1 MSESKIILP
10 GGTKPGGL
18 VGPDGRPLSTTPPA
32 AEDALPSHPRL
43 RPVEIEEARE
53 GGRALMVLVDP
64 SGIAPQALAIAAEAM
79 PVLMLL
85 DGSVALD
92 DLIDL
97 IVRET
102 GDPRAGESVR
112 TLVKDLDQRLF
123 LESPRVSAAQK
134 SEVIGKAFADV
145 MPRLMLRFFQ
155 TLVRHRRQMLIPEIA
170 EEYLNLVDA
179 AEGRIHARV
188 TVARETDEAGR
199 AAIAG
204 QLSRVFGKDVVP
216 HITVDSA
223 IMGGVIV
230 HVGDTV
236 LDGSVRKRLA
246 SLRRR
251 MLTGR

>member
-1 MSESKIILP
+1 MRDTTIARNYAETL
-10 GGTKPGGL
+10 L
-18 VGPDGRPLSTTPPA
+18 VLATR
-32 AEDALPSHPRL
+32 AEDL
-43 RPVEIEEARE
+43 RGWGKIL
-53 GGRALMVLVDP
+53 GD
-64 SGIAPQALAIAAEAM
+64 
-79 PVLMLL
+79 
-85 DGSVALD
+85 VATA
-92 DLIDL
+92 
-97 IVRET
+97 VREN
-102 GDPRAGESVR
+102 P
-112 TLVKDLDQRLF
+112 TLRLF
-123 LESPRVSAAQK
+123 LESPRISAAEK
-134 SEVIGKAFADV
+134 NEVIARAFQDR

-155 TLVRHRRQMLIPEIA
+155 TLVQHRRQMLIPEIA

-223 IMGGVIV
+223 IMGGVVV

-236 LDGSVRKRLA
+236 LDGSVRKRLS